1 LITTLLGLCIT
12 VIREIGISN
21 TWNKNGVKMKSKDY
35 FILMVISLVLGYFI
49 LKISNNQ
56 NKNIIVRYPKR
67 KEVQEQVKYLRDSF
81 GDEYYKKQLESYPF
95 EHSKIKTNGG
105 N

>member
-1 LITTLLGLCIT
+1 
-12 VIREIGISN
+12 
-21 TWNKNGVKMKSKDY
+21 MKSKDY